1 MAAKFETE
9 LLVESHAG
17 KHQWIKAAERDRKSK
32 GVVNS
37 DEQPVAYLGCVEIR
51 ISVFRKRVV

>member
-1 MAAKFETE
+1 MPLAAKFETE

-32 GVVNS
+32 GVVGLFETS
-37 DEQPVAYLGCVEIR
+37 G
-51 ISVFRKRVV
+51 